1 MRTNISRALWN
12 ERFPLLGVKDDVIL
26 NKRGEL
32 TVGWELS
39 LPPVYSLRE
48 QDYAALNEALLSAV
62 RVLPAWC
69 VVHRQDIYLY
79 DSYKAAPSNSFLGE
93 SYQRHFAGR
102 RYLVHK
108 ARIFLTFSS
117 RSVVEGPSRSSG
129 LISGFRGGFKGVTRQ
144 QVEDCL
150 NRAQEFIGTVCASG
164 FVSSRRLTYADYV
177 GSSEIFG
184 VIEEAYLLGMESN
197 SVSDLQMTGETVSHG
212 DSVIFS
218 FHVGEAR
225 RMPVEI
231 SDTQK
236 IESLSSGGQ
245 DIYLSFGAKCGILM
259 GVEHIVN
266 HVLVTVPQVSVERQL
281 ESERKRKMSGS
292 SSAENEV
299 GAEESREFIRSMHAE
314 SNIIVYSCLNVVAWC
329 HKDDYFQKRSAVS
342 SALQSMGFMVSSN
355 LIDTPVLWYAG
366 IPGAAPE
373 LGKECLMRIPA
384 DASLSM
390 YAWETYTGDEEGGNF
405 YISDR
410 VRHTPF
416 KITMFRAAMA
426 AGRVTDYN
434 AMVVG
439 PTGSGKSFVTNEL
452 LRNVYDDDGDVTVID
467 VGDSYEGQT
476 QVVNEQSG
484 GKDGFYYCWD
494 DEHRLSFN
502 PFVDIASWV
511 NPAGILDSGH
521 LDVVYFTCLLQTIW
535 SPTGGWTSQSDSIL
549 SEIIRQF
556 VLHVRT
562 KNIVIFDDF
571 VKYVRTDVAR
581 RIKFTGSDPDETKG
595 FYIEGAAVSLSAFD
609 VDSFLFALAP
619 YGAQGSY
626 GFFLN
631 EKDPRDLFSNRWVV
645 FEVAKVADDK
655 SYAGRLF
662 FSLLV
667 LSIMN
672 AFQRKMREDRNRFK
686 VLVIEE
692 AWMALANKTMAP
704 FLRENWKVGRKYS
717 VSNIVVTQ
725 QVSDLVGTEVE
736 GLNIIKDTIV
746 SNTGTV
752 ILLDQKK
759 ALSSFGELSRLLN
772 LTESQQAMV
781 LSVGKA
787 LDPRFKYREVFISR
801 GGYSSVYA
809 TEVSVEEA
817 LAFESEKKKKLPLL
831 QKAVQLHSIRK
842 AIEFFAQMMREEKR
856 RSRASK

>member
-32 TVGWELS
+32 TVGWELT

-48 QDYAALNEALLSAV
+48 QDYASLNEALLSAV

-79 DSYKAAPSNSFLGE
+79 DSYKAAPAASFLGE
-93 SYQRHFAGR
+93 SYQRHFTGR

-117 RSVVEGPSRSSG
+117 RTTVEGPSRSSG
-129 LISGFRGGFKGVTRQ
+129 LAAGFGRMPKVVSRQ
-144 QVEDCL
+144 QVEECL

-164 FVSSRRLTYADYV
+164 VLAARRLTYEDYV
-177 GSSEIFG
+177 GTDKTFG
-184 VIEEAYLLGMESN
+184 VIEESYLLGMDPN
-197 SVSDLQMTGETVSHG
+197 CVSDLQMSGETVSHG

-245 DIYLSFGAKCGILM
+245 DIYLSYGAKCGILM
-259 GVEHIVN
+259 GVEHVVN

-299 GAEESREFIRSMHAE
+299 GAEESREFIRSMHSD
-314 SNIIVYSCLNVVAWC
+314 SNMIVYSCLNVVAWC
-329 HKDDYFQKRSAVS
+329 HKDEYFQKRSSVS
-342 SALQSMGFMVSSN
+342 SALQSMGFVVSSN

-366 IPGAAPE
+366 IPGAAAE
-373 LGKECLMRIPA
+373 LGKECLMRVPA
-384 DASLSM
+384 DASISM
-390 YAWETYTGDEEGGNF
+390 YSWETYTGDEPEGNF
-405 YISDR
+405 YICDR
-410 VRHTPF
+410 VRHIPF
-416 KITMFRAAMA
+416 KISMFWAAMA
-426 AGRVTDYN
+426 AGKVTNYN
-434 AMVVG
+434 GIVVG
-439 PTGSGKSFVTNEL
+439 PSGTGKSFFMNEL
-452 LRNVYDDDGDVTVID
+452 LRSCYDSNCDITVID

-484 GKDGFYYCWD
+484 GKDGFYYSWD
-494 DEHRLSFN
+494 DDHRLSFN
-502 PFVDIASWV
+502 PFMDIANWLT
-511 NPAGILDSGH
+511 PAGVLDSGH
-521 LDVVYFTCLLQTIW
+521 LDVVYFKCVLQTMWI
-535 SPTGGWTSQSDSIL
+535 PAGGWSSQLQSIL
-549 SEIIRQF
+549 SEVIRQF
-556 VLHVRT
+556 AIMVR
-562 KNIVIFDDF
+562 KKPLVIFDDF
-571 VKYVRTDVAR
+571 VKYVRNDVAR
-581 RIKFTGSDPDETKG
+581 RIKFQGDDPEEKKG
-595 FYIEGAAVSLSAFD
+595 FYIEGAPVGLSAFD

-631 EKDPRDLFSNRWVV
+631 DKDPRDLFSNRWVV
-645 FEVAKVADDK
+645 FEVDKVSRDTSD
-655 SYAGRLF
+655 AGKLF

-672 AFQRKMREDRNRFK
+672 AFQRKMREDENRFK

-692 AWMALANKTMAP
+692 AWMAIANKTMAP
-704 FLRENWKVGRKYS
+704 FLKENWKVGRKYS
-717 VSNIVVTQ
+717 VANIVVTQ
-725 QVSDLVGTEVE
+725 QVSDLVSSEGD
-736 GLNIIKDTIV
+736 GLNIIKDTIM

-752 ILLDQKK
+752 MLLDQRQ
-759 ALSSFGELSRLLN
+759 AESSFGELSRLLN
-772 LTESQQAMV
+772 LSESQQAMV

-817 LAFESEKKKKLPLL
+817 LAFESEKKKKAPLL
-831 QKAVQLHSIRK
+831 QKALQLGSIRK
-842 AIEFFAQMMREEKR
+842 AIEFFAQAIREEKR
-856 RSRASK
+856 RKATK

>member
-1 MRTNISRALWN
+1 MRTNISKALWN

-32 TVGWELS
+32 TVGWELT

-48 QDYAALNEALLSAV
+48 QDYASLNEALLSAV

-79 DSYKAAPSNSFLGE
+79 DSYKAAPASSFLGE
-93 SYQRHFAGR
+93 SYQRHFTGR

-117 RSVVEGPSRSSG
+117 RTTVEGSNRTSGLVAGFSRS
-129 LISGFRGGFKGVTRQ
+129 FKSVTRQ
-144 QVEDCL
+144 QVDECI

-164 FVSSRRLTYADYV
+164 FVSARRLSYVDYI
-177 GSSEIFG
+177 GSPDTFG
-184 VIEEAYLLGMESN
+184 VIEESYLLGMDSN
-197 SVSDLQMTGETVSHG
+197 CVSDLQMSGETVSHG

-245 DIYLSFGAKCGILM
+245 DIYLSYGAKCGILM
-259 GVEHIVN
+259 GVEHVVN

-329 HKDDYFQKRSAVS
+329 QKEDYFQKRSAVS

-366 IPGAAPE
+366 IPGAAAE

-384 DASLSM
+384 DASISM
-390 YAWETYTGDEEGGNF
+390 YSWETYTGDEKGGNF

-410 VRHTPF
+410 VRHVPF
-416 KITMFRAAMA
+416 KIAMFRAAMA
-426 AGRVTDYN
+426 AGRVTNYN
-434 AMVVG
+434 GIVVG
-439 PTGSGKSFVTNEL
+439 PSGTGKSFFMNEL
-452 LRNVYDDDGDVTVID
+452 LRSCYDDDSDITVID

-484 GKDGFYYCWD
+484 GRDGFYYSWD

-502 PFVDIASWV
+502 PFMDIEAWV
-511 NPAGILDSGH
+511 TPAGILDSGH
-521 LDVVYFTCLLQTIW
+521 LDVVYFTCLLQTLW
-535 SPTGGWTSQSDSIL
+535 SPAGGWTSQTMSIL

-556 VLHVRT
+556 ALEARK

-571 VKYVRTDVAR
+571 VKYVRSDVAK
-581 RIKFTGSDPDETKG
+581 RIKFTGHDPEEKKG
-595 FYIEGAAVSLSAFD
+595 FYIEGAAVNMNAFD

-631 EKDPRDLFSNRWVV
+631 DKDPRDLFSNRWVV

-655 SYAGRLF
+655 SDAGRLF

-672 AFQRKMREDRNRFK
+672 AFQRKMRKDTKRFK

-692 AWMALANKTMAP
+692 AWMALANKTMTP
-704 FLRENWKVGRKYS
+704 FLNENWKVGRKYS

-725 QVSDLVGTEVE
+725 QVSDLVGTQVD
-736 GLNIIKDTIV
+736 GLNVIKDTII

-752 ILLDQKK
+752 MLLDQKQ
-759 ALSSFGELSRLLN
+759 AQSSFGELSRLLN
-772 LTESQQAMV
+772 LSESQQAMV

-817 LAFESEKKKKLPLL
+817 LAFESEKEKKLPLL
-831 QKAVQLHSIRK
+831 NKANQVGSIRK
-842 AIEFFAQMMREEKR
+842 AIEIFAQAIRDEKR
-856 RSRASK
+856 RKATK